1 MEVHQIITN
10 NYSTLVNSM
19 HPSKKLFFQLQSVP
33 FLKDRLSIIKQE
45 ETLDDKNEALLKAL
59 SDVPGHLQEE
69 VMNGFIAALRL
80 CDQEHVANIFRRES
94 NRVPMSEEHCG
105 MLAEKTYEL
114 CQYLDV
120 ESGCFLEKMISL
132 GAITAADC
140 RRIRIKVGFDGK
152 VRKLMDI
159 IVRKADDAFPALIK
173 SLIETGQ
180 SHVVRVLSKHLAE
193 SDKIPMS
200 EEHRSM
206 IVKQAAKVC
215 EFLDP
220 ENGVIN
226 KLRSLEVIAIN
237 DVDRI
242 HSKVGLDGM
251 ATELLSIIPRKS
263 DDAFHAL
270 IDSLTETGQSHVVFL
285 LTGEGDRRPLSDGDR
300 KKLRE
305 KRDIVVPSIYHRD
318 LMRPLISKGVFTP
331 SDQQRVEGRRTRSK
345 KAEMMI
351 DLIIRKSQPDFDHF
365 IEILQQNSHE
375 HVANELMGPE
385 VEGGKIELKLRKEYQ
400 DIDRESIEDEIRE
413 DIQQALADG
422 ENEVNQVLG
431 EHDISVTRVYKGSI
445 KIEFRCKDQAALTA
459 LQQLYSSKKLDQLFN
474 KAFCAKFAD
483 KGLESLRLALPE
495 SEFQR
500 NFELK
505 LMTDDHRSALMS
517 LAEHCFDKVSVTDEF
532 LDKLSLSKDGR
543 EDVSESAKGEQQVKT
558 LLDIVSR
565 QPDSA
570 FTRLLNAL
578 DDTQQTEPASYLRS
592 FEEDRVAEISELSS
606 AKKQTY
612 ERTGYA
618 TVYPLLPNVYRLGL
632 HRLRTE
638 KHERERHPQTVQRVI
653 ELEAELKQ
661 AKCEN
666 VKLSDTNR
674 NLKQSLDQEVEY
686 SKARKRKIAELE
698 NVPNVPGQS
707 RSETEDSVAV
717 VKLQKQLGHERELLS
732 RTKEEF
738 DWDVSTLVSRFC
750 CFVVD

>member
-1 MEVHQIITN
+1 MELRQIIESDSD
-10 NYSTLVNSM
+10 YSTLVNSM
-19 HPSKKLFFQLQSVP
+19 DPSEKLFFKLQRVP
-33 FLKDRLSIIKQE
+33 FLKDRLHIIKQK
-45 ETLDDKNEALLKAL
+45 ETLDNKNEALLAAL
-59 SDVPGHLQEE
+59 SDVPDHLQES
-69 VMNGFIAALRL
+69 VMNAFIAALRS
-80 CDQEHVANIFRRES
+80 CDQEHVANIFRQES

-105 MLAEKTYEL
+105 MLVKKTYEL

-120 ESGCFLEKMISL
+120 ESGCFLDKMISL
-132 GAITAADC
+132 GAITPADC
-140 RRIRIKVGFDGK
+140 RRIRVKVGFDGK
-152 VRKLMDI
+152 VRELIDI

-180 SHVVRVLSKHLAE
+180 SHVVRVLSEHLANVYQAE
-193 SDKIPMS
+193 SDKIPRPMS

-226 KLRSLEVIAIN
+226 KLRSLEVIAKN

-251 ATELLSIIPRKS
+251 ATELLSIILRKS

-270 IDSLTETGQSHVVFL
+270 MNSLTETGQSHVAFL
-285 LTGEGDRRPLSDGDR
+285 LTGEGECQPLSDGDR

-305 KRDIVVPSIYHRD
+305 KRDTVVLSIYPRG

-331 SDQQRVEGRRTRSK
+331 SDQQRVEGRQTTSE
-345 KAEMMI
+345 KAETMI
-351 DLIIRKSQPDFDHF
+351 DLIARKSQPDFDHF
-365 IEILQQNSHE
+365 IQILQQNSHE
-375 HVANELMGPE
+375 HVANELMCPE
-385 VEGGKIELKLRKEYQ
+385 VQGGEIELELSNEYQ
-400 DIDRESIEDEIRE
+400 DIDRESIEDEIQE
-413 DIQQALADG
+413 DIQQALTDG

-431 EHDISVTRVYKGSI
+431 EHGIIVARVYKGSI

-517 LAEHCFDKVSVTDEF
+517 LAEHCFDKVSVTDDF
-532 LDKLSLSKDGR
+532 LDKLSLSEDGR

-558 LLDIVSR
+558 LLDIMSR

-578 DDTQQTEPASYLRS
+578 DDTQQTEAASYLRS
-592 FEEDRVAEISELSS
+592 FEEDRVA
-606 AKKQTY
+606 Q
-612 ERTGYA
+612 
-618 TVYPLLPNVYRLGL
+618 
-632 HRLRTE
+632 
-638 KHERERHPQTVQRVI
+638 
-653 ELEAELKQ
+653 LEAELEKS
-661 AKCEN
+661 KY
-666 VKLSDTNR
+666 KIR
-674 NLKQSLDQEVEY
+674 NLKQSLEKEVKFSE
-686 SKARKRKIAELE
+686 ELLQ
-698 NVPNVPGQS
+698 NVPAQF
-707 RSETEDSVAV
+707 RYETKDSVAV
-717 VKLQKQLGHERELLS
+717 VELRKLLARERELFN
-732 RTKEEF
+732 RTKEEI
-738 DWDVSTLVSRFC
+738 DVSRLS
-750 CFVVD
+750 CFVVDRAYNIARLVTVGPTYTMQNKSSS